1 MLQTLAETLSWLG
14 LAVFAATGAI
24 VAAHKK
30 MDVIGFAMLATV
42 TGIGGGTLRDLLL
55 GLAPVFWV
63 RQPQALL
70 VCFVVGCL
78 VFFSAKIRNAGFLVW
93 FDAIGLALF
102 CVTGSERALGAGT
115 GPVVAVVMGVV
126 TATFG
131 GVIRD
136 VLGGESPIIFSRE
149 IYITA
154 ALLGSLTY
162 VGLIGISAPADLAFV
177 SGFAACL
184 ALRAAAI
191 RYSWSLP
198 QFGQ

>member
-55 GLAPVFWV
+55 GLSPVFWV

-93 FDAIGLALF
+93 FDAIGLA
-102 CVTGSERALGAGT
+102 VEVERDGAALGEAA
-115 GPVVAVVMGVV
+115 AVVGELHPNLVGAQGVEWRV
-126 TATFG
+126 TA
-131 GVIRD
+131 VQPWR
-136 VLGGESPIIFSRE
+136 
-149 IYITA
+149 
-154 ALLGSLTY
+154 
-162 VGLIGISAPADLAFV
+162 
-177 SGFAACL
+177 
-184 ALRAAAI
+184 
-191 RYSWSLP
+191 
-198 QFGQ
+198 